1 MTHRPLSGGL
11 SIRTSTTNNS
21 CTNTRNSLV
30 SLNVRK
36 PRVNSWNKP
45 EWHKKRIPS
54 AARMLIMA
62 IIELLVAFS
71 TGITRWHLTR
81 SRTISTMVHSSLKL
95 ALHHTHSNWW
105 TNLKRKTAELRMYFR
120 KAMSGSWL
128 SSYYCRKLC
137 LYRFQL
143 LSFSLGSGF
152 IMKYSS
158 SIISWPVI
166 LLGFLGLHTCC
177 QPCSQVRYWA
187 TFGLFSLRLLKSF
200 KESPLILKLAF
211 YCSIILAGSSL
222 HLLIS
227 LESFLMFLITQKSK
241 LNSFWYHQWFLY
253 CCRCSSILLTSS
265 D

>member
-1 MTHRPLSGGL
+1 MITQSNARHGMTTRGYVSLM
-11 SIRTSTTNNS
+11 TSNQKVASNNS
-21 CTNTRNSLV
+21 LLRQTAALAKTFMA
-30 SLNVRK
+30 RK
-36 PRVNSWNKP
+36 AG
-45 EWHKKRIPS
+45 WHKKKIPS

-62 IIELLVAFS
+62 VTELRVAFS
-71 TGITRWHLTR
+71 TGIIRWHLTR
-81 SRTISTMVHSSLKL
+81 YRTISTMVHSSQKL
-95 ALHHTHSNWW
+95 ALHHTRSNWW
-105 TNLKRKTAELRMYFR
+105 KNCLKRKAAELRMFFR
-120 KAMSGSWL
+120 KAISGSRP
-128 SSYYCRKLC
+128 SINYCWKLC

-222 HLLIS
+222 HFLIS
-227 LESFLMFLITQKSK
+227 
-241 LNSFWYHQWFLY
+241 
-253 CCRCSSILLTSS
+253 
-265 D
+265 